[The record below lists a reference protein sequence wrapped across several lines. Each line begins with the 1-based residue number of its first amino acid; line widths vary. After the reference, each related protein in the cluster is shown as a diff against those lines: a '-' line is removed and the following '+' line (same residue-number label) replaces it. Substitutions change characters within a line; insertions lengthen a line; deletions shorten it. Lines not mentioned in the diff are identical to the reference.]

1 MNLNAAFDN
10 FILSKRLQGCS
21 EKTLKCYAQVVHP
34 LVVFLGVDSEVSD
47 LTRSRYNDYIA
58 ILVSKNHSRSTLS
71 SYVRQLKVF
80 LRWLESEYG
89 LDLETSKLKVPRAY
103 KKMVHIYTDQEI
115 ETIFFTIS
123 AENEWL
129 TARNCAMVALM
140 LDSGLRQQEVS
151 TLQSADISWQRCTL
165 KVTGKGNKERVV
177 PFGRFSKHYM
187 LKYRKLCPYSEDYFF
202 VGRRG
207 GIVTCDAVKH
217 FMYKLSSKLPFEF
230 SSHRLRHN
238 FATNYCLNQYEKY
251 GQVDLYR
258 LMILMGHE
266 DIETTRLY
274 LHHANQIIASIT
286 AISHLDKVLK
296 LDE

>member
-1 MNLNAAFDN
+1 MILNAAFDN
-10 FILSKRLQGCS
+10 FLLSKRLQGCS
-21 EKTLKCYAQVVHP
+21 KKTLKCYEQVVHP
-34 LVVFLGVDSEVSD
+34 LVVFLGTGIDVSAV
-47 LTRSRYNDYIA
+47 TRSRYNEYIA
-58 ILVSKNHSRSTLS
+58 ILVSKNNSRSTLA
-71 SYVRQLKVF
+71 SYIRQIKVF
-80 LRWLESEYG
+80 LRWIESEYG
-89 LDLETSKLKVPRAY
+89 LDLETDKLKVPRAY

-115 ETIFFTIS
+115 ETIFNTIS
-123 AENEWL
+123 AESEWL
-129 TARNCAMVALM
+129 TVRNQAMVALM
-140 LDSGLRQQEVS
+140 LDSGLRQHEVC

-177 PFGRFSKHYM
+177 PFGLYSKRFM

-207 GIVTCDAVKH
+207 GIVTCDAVKL
-217 FMYKLSSKLPFEF
+217 FITKLANKLPFEF

-266 DIETTRLY
+266 DIETTRL
-274 LHHANQIIASIT
+274 IT

-296 LDE
+296 LDK